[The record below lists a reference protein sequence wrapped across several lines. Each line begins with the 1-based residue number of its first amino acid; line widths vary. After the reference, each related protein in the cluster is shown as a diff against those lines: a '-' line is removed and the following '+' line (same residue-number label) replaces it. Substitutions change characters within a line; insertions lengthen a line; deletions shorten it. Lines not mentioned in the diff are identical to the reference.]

1 MLRTSLVLAVAVL
14 VVALLLAVAVD
25 PALAAPA
32 ADGSSVNAGEGLGK
46 MLQGWA
52 KWLIPG
58 VVAVVGIP
66 AVARHDF
73 GMTISI
79 VLVAMLIGAF
89 AFMDAAG
96 FMKLVAPVVKSITG
110 A

>member
-1 MLRTSLVLAVAVL
+1 MSTKTTVLAVTLLVL
-14 VVALLLAVAVD
+14 VVAAVAVD
-25 PALAAPA
+25 PALAAHKA
-32 ADGSSVNAGEGLGK
+32 GSTNAGEGLGK

-58 VVAVVGIP
+58 TVAVVGIP

-89 AFMDAAG
+89 AFMSADG
-96 FMKLVAPVVKSITG
+96 FDKLVAPVLRSITG